1 MNSGSVCG
9 VVMDGTQQAA
19 AEEHLS
25 VHQLA
30 CLERQI

>member
-19 AEEHLS
+19 AEE
-25 VHQLA
+25 LA